1 MSAERVFIDTNVLYY
16 SYDRYGGGKRERARA
31 RLDALWEED
40 AGALS
45 LQVLQEFF
53 HNCVRKIAEPNALA
67 LAREALNL
75 YRPWL
80 RQPTTLDTVIR
91 ATQVMELARLSFW
104 DALIVASA
112 AEAGAGILLTEDL
125 THGQIIAGVRI
136 ENPFLAV

>member
-16 SYDRYGGGKRERARA
+16 SCDRFGGGKRERARV
-31 RLDALWEED
+31 RLDALWEAD

-53 HNCVRKIAEPNALA
+53 YNCVGKLAEPNALA
-67 LAREALNL
+67 VAREALNL

-80 RQPTTLDTVIR
+80 RQPTTIDTVMR
-91 ATQVMELARLSFW
+91 ATQLMELARLSFW

-112 AEAGAGILLTEDL
+112 AEAGAGTLLTEGL

-136 ENPFLAV
+136 ENPFLAG

>member
-16 SYDRYGGGKRERARA
+16 AYDRDGGAKRERARA
-31 RLDALWEED
+31 RLDALWDED

-53 HNCVRKIAEPNALA
+53 HNCVRKLAEPNALA
-67 LAREALNL
+67 LAREAFNL

-80 RQPTTLDTVIR
+80 RQPSSIDTVVR
-91 ATQVMELARLSFW
+91 ATQLMELAELPFW

-112 AEAGAGILLTEDL
+112 AEAGAGTLLTENL